1 MTYSVYLANTLAIGN
16 LSKEEAEKKVEEFR
30 KMIFVGVRSDYS
42 ADQIHIIKNND

>member
-1 MTYSVYLANTLAIGN
+1 MTYSVYLGKTLAINN

-42 ADQIHIIKNND
+42 PDDIKIKEE

>member
-1 MTYSVYLANTLAIGN
+1 MTYSVYLGNTLALGN

-42 ADQIHIIKNND
+42 SDDIRIEEE